1 MWYAMNKKIL
11 TICIISMFVLINTL
25 AIPVSSIKF
34 TQTRIQHNYAD
45 TPATILSTGSLSV
58 DLQVRKVGD
67 TSWQKSIAANV
78 GTKLEFKI
86 SITLSSVEDVM
97 VVIQFPKI
105 NDELILT
112 YVSLSASSPPLP
124 IPVDDVVIWGF
135 PDIVPSEI
143 TFKAEIKKSGTAP
156 VNLNVGGDDTSSS
169 EYLEDEDSV
178 SVTGVGCCF
187 PAGTKITMADRTI
200 KNIENI
206 KIGDEVLSYD
216 FEKEEYSSWIVKML
230 GRPWHPVY
238 NINNGLIYAT
248 VDHPFFVKKENG
260 LMGIGSID
268 AVCCK
273 NSIIFEEEVFSLE
286 QGDQLFTQDGNFV
299 EITSISKGTKDVQ
312 TYNILSFSG
321 TRNFFAN
328 GILVFEEHPQNS
340 FTSPILE
347 RILEKMPRLTQFL
360 FSTRLFNRL
369 FIP

>member
-1 MWYAMNKKIL
+1 MNKKIL
-11 TICIISMFVLINTL
+11 TICIIGMFLLINTFV
-25 AIPVSSIKF
+25 IPVSIVKS
-34 TQTRIQHNYAD
+34 TQTRIQHNYVD
-45 TPATILSTGSLSV
+45 TPATILSAGSLSV
-58 DLQVRKVGD
+58 DLQVRVVGD
-67 TSWQKSIAANV
+67 TSWQKSISANV
-78 GTKLEFKI
+78 GIKLEFKI
-86 SITLSSVEDVM
+86 SIALSSVEDVM

-105 NDELILT
+105 NDGLLLT

-124 IPVDDVVIWGF
+124 IPLDDVVIWGF

-143 TFKAEIKKSGTAP
+143 TFKAEIKKSGTSP

-169 EYLEDEDSV
+169 DYLEDEDSV
-178 SVTGVGCCF
+178 SVTGIGCCF

-200 KNIENI
+200 KNIEDI
-206 KIGDEVLSYD
+206 KMGDKVLSYD

-238 NINNGLIYAT
+238 NINKGLIYAT

-286 QGDQLFTQDGNFV
+286 QGDRLFTQDGNFV

-328 GILVFEEHPQNS
+328 GILVYEEHPPNS

-360 FSTRLFNRL
+360 FSTHLFNRL
-369 FIP
+369 FAP